1 MATLDT
7 PTPKRSVSFG
17 PNSGPA
23 PPSFASGSG
32 TAPATPAGAGASASS
47 SAAASPG
54 AALKPALKAT
64 AHLPLP
70 PAAQYA
76 HADPLLRRLRLVDAA
91 GAPVD
96 LRAHFRDAKVVAFY
110 FSSQWA
116 GQPLREYT
124 QVRATRAGQEN
135 RACCSPGRRSAGPEA
150 RVGPMSGA
158 HSRRRRGRS

>member
-124 QVRATRAGQEN
+124 QVRAAQRRQGDGS
-135 RACCSPGRRSAGPEA
+135 CSVSGRRGAEPEA

-158 HSRRRRGRS
+158 HSRRRRGHS